1 MSSGSSS
8 CSWHLKTM
16 INFYLV
22 LFYTTLIMLSRQVQP
37 GRPFCLE
44 RGWGWGGGDL
54 GLGAVHKMQSFHG
67 VLFSGSRV
75 LSVLTFHQDSS
86 DI

>member
-1 MSSGSSS
+1 
-8 CSWHLKTM
+8 M

-37 GRPFCLE
+37 GRPLCLE
-44 RGWGWGGGDL
+44 RGWGSGGGGL
-54 GLGAVHKMQSFHG
+54 GLGAAHKMQSFQDVLLPGSG
-67 VLFSGSRV
+67 VLRV
-75 LSVLTFHQDSS
+75 LTSRQDLS

>member
-1 MSSGSSS
+1 
-8 CSWHLKTM
+8 M

-37 GRPFCLE
+37 GRPLCLE
-44 RGWGWGGGDL
+44 RGWGWGGGGL

-67 VLFSGSRV
+67 VLLLGSRA